1 MKGVKVLKAF
11 KYRIYPTET
20 QKTLLEKH
28 FGSTRFLYNYFL
40 DYRQKEYA
48 KGIKATYL
56 TTQSKLTEMKSLPE
70 YEWLNECGSQSLQMA
85 IRALDNAY
93 QRFFKKLGG
102 YPKFKSKKNA
112 HQSFTA
118 PQNIKV
124 ANNIVYLPKF
134 TKDGLK
140 AKIHR
145 EIPKDAV
152 LKQATISRVS
162 NQYFISILVDDNIAI
177 PKPIKANSAVG
188 LDVGIESFVTTSD
201 FIKYPNQKHLIVSQD
216 KLKKLQRRLSKKQHS
231 RKKGDTTPQSN
242 NYKKQ
247 KAKVQKLHIKI
258 ANQRK
263 DYIHKVSNE
272 ITNQYDIISFETLNI
287 KGMVKNRHLSKSIN
301 DVAWNELMRQLEY
314 KAQWK
319 GKTIIKID
327 KWFPSSQI
335 CSNCGSST
343 GKKSLNV
350 RKFTCPHCGTYHD
363 RDINA
368 AINIRNYGLGQLDNR
383 NTAGTVGI
391 EACGVSS
398 GGIVT
403 SYGVVV
409 SYDMMKQE
417 AQSSLA
423 IG

>member
-1 MKGVKVLKAF
+1 MLKAY
-11 KYRIYPTET
+11 KYRIYPTKT
-20 QKTLLEKH
+20 QIELIEKH

-40 DYRQKEYA
+40 DYRQKEYV
-48 KGIKATYL
+48 KGQKIGYL
-56 TTQSKLTEMKSLPE
+56 QTQAELTKLKSTDE
-70 YEWLNECGSQSLQMA
+70 YVWLNECGSQSLQMA
-85 IRALDNAY
+85 LRELDNAY

-102 YPKFKSKKNA
+102 YPKYKSKKNP

-118 PQNIKV
+118 PQNIKIES
-124 ANNIVYLPKF
+124 NRIFIPKF

-145 EIPKDAV
+145 NIPNGAV
-152 LKQATISRVS
+152 LKQATVSRTN
-162 NQYFISILVDDNIAI
+162 NQYFISILVDDNIPT
-177 PKPIKANSAVG
+177 PKPIKAKNAVG

-201 FIKYPNQKHLIVSQD
+201 FIKYPNLKHFVKSQD

-242 NYKKQ
+242 NFKKQ
-247 KAKVQKLHIKI
+247 KLKVQKLHIKI
-258 ANQRK
+258 SNQRK
-263 DYIHKVSNE
+263 DYIHKISNE
-272 ITNQYDIISFETLNI
+272 ITNQYDIISLETLNI
-287 KGMVKNRHLSKSIN
+287 KGMVKNKRLSKSIS
-301 DVAWNELMRQLEY
+301 DVAWSEFMRQLEY
-314 KAQWK
+314 KSLWK

-343 GKKSLNV
+343 GKKKLNI
-350 RKFTCPHCGTYHD
+350 RKFDCPHCGTQNLD

-368 AINIRNYGLGQLDNR
+368 SINIRNYGLGQLDNR
-383 NTAGTVGI
+383 NTAGTVEI
-391 EACGVSS
+391 QACGVSS
-398 GGIVT
+398 SGITT

-409 SYDMMKQE
+409 SYDTMKQE